1 MKKVTP
7 KAAKT
12 YKVHTTFTTQTS
24 DWSLE
29 DIWRNLTRDHSE
41 VQNLEFEIAGV
52 GFKASFRETLEYW
65 GNHPDGDPDESRR
78 SLGGG
83 RCSIRVSLENVVLLE
98 GKRGGFGHLWW
109 PCLTYEAFLAKII
122 GCMNE
127 ARCS

>member
-65 GNHPDGDPDESRR
+65 GNHPDGDPNE
-78 SLGGG
+78 
-83 RCSIRVSLENVVLLE
+83 SIRVSLENVVLLE
-98 GKRGGFGHLWW
+98 AKHGGFGSLWW
-109 PCLTYEAFLAKII
+109 PCLTYDAFLQKII
-122 GCMNE
+122 GRVNN
-127 ARCS
+127 ARGL